1 MNKQEKEQKK
11 MRKKKEKARAKRYK
25 KINNGLDLCLIASCF
40 LAFLAAAVI
49 DIIKEKAGEERI

>member
-11 MRKKKEKARAKRYK
+11 MLKKKEKARAKRYK
-25 KINNGLDLCLIASCF
+25 KINRGLDLCLIASCF
-40 LAFLAAAVI
+40 LSFLAAAVI